1 MIPVPSAAMREPMTK
16 TPMKNTITKA
26 LLRGACVAAL
36 AGFGLAVTPGTA
48 RADFIT
54 FHVNEDVVPGT
65 SANEFDADK
74 LNGGFTVDLSL
85 VGDANPFDG
94 SGSGT
99 WSESAVSTF
108 SQYFLNGLPLAGPF
122 IGDVE
127 TNGYVIQGSLTAT
140 GTYEE
145 GTCGPFTCI
154 FFTFLTQSGS
164 LGLDDDQ
171 DGVVDDPLLTASG
184 VGAGSFGSITFSG
197 GPSGGTGSFISNFLN
212 NDLALGIAQS
222 YWPTLSNI
230 QFITTI
236 SGDVDGVDISDPFT
250 GDVSVQFTQVVPE
263 PATLSLLGLGLAGVA
278 SVARRRRAKK
288 A

>member
-1 MIPVPSAAMREPMTK
+1 MTK
-16 TPMKNTITKA
+16 TITKA
-26 LLRGACVAAL
+26 LSRGVVLAAL

-65 SANEFDADK
+65 GANEFDADK

-99 WSESAVSTF
+99 WSELATSTF
-108 SQYFLNGLPLAGPF
+108 SQYYLNGAPLASPF

-140 GTYEE
+140 GDYTE
-145 GTCGPFTCI
+145 GTCGPYTCI
-154 FFTFLTQSGS
+154 FFTFTTQEGT
-164 LGLDDDQ
+164 LGIDNNQ

-197 GPSGGTGSFISNFLN
+197 GPSGGTGSFISNFSTNTL
-212 NDLALGIAQS
+212 LGGIAPL

-236 SGDVDGVDISDPFT
+236 SGDVDGVDITEPFT
-250 GDVSVQFTQVVPE
+250 GDVSVQFTEVVPE
-263 PATLSLLGLGLAGVA
+263 PATVSLLGLGLLGVA
-278 SVARRRRAKK
+278 RAARRRRATKS
-288 A
+288 